1 MVIEQLDDLRDDVM
15 KPESVS
21 LQFDQQ
27 SLESRL
33 VALHVLIVMTLLPEP
48 QHLKQFPI
56 CTVTLLCTG
65 KISRGRLDRAIS
77 LFSSTSENEKECT
90 LQTLHRRIP
99 H

>member
-33 VALHVLIVMTLLPEP
+33 VALHVLIE
-48 QHLKQFPI
+48 
-56 CTVTLLCTG
+56 
-65 KISRGRLDRAIS
+65 
-77 LFSSTSENEKECT
+77 
-90 LQTLHRRIP
+90 
-99 H
+99 